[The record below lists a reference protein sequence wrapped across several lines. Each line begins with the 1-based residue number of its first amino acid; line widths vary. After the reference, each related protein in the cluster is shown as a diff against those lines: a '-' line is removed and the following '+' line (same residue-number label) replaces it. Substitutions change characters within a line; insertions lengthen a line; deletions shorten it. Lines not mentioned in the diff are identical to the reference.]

1 MPQVGTSLPTATICN
16 GPQGI
21 SWLFI
26 RFNLPHDLAGV
37 LAGIIVVLR
46 QAKHI
51 GPALPAFYEG
61 GHRA

>member
-26 RFNLPHDLAGV
+26 RFDLPHDLAGM
-37 LAGIIVVLR
+37 LA
-46 QAKHI
+46 
-51 GPALPAFYEG
+51 E
-61 GHRA
+61 